1 MFFFCC
7 CCCYI
12 SWCVHAKWP
21 QSCLTLCNF
30 IDCSLPGSSAHGIL
44 RARILEC
51 FAVPSPRGSPHPGI
65 EPASPAF
72 PATQADSLPTEPP
85 GKLWCN
91 YASIKFCVFKKHTY
105 INIFIPHAGLFCLF
119 SVFFFFV
126 CVCGRILFYNF
137 VNIIADRYTFFFI
150 FLTVLITLYIY
161 TTAYWCTLLPNTQ
174 FVSSW
179 SYE

>member
-1 MFFFCC
+1 MFFCCC

-21 QSCLTLCNF
+21 QSCLTLCDF

-51 FAVPSPRGSPHPGI
+51 FAMPSPRGSPHPGI

-119 SVFFFFV
+119 SVFFFV
-126 CVCGRILFYNF
+126 CVCVAEFYFTILS
-137 VNIIADRYTFFFI
+137 ILLQTDKHFFSF
-150 FLTVLITLYIY
+150 FSLY
-161 TTAYWCTLLPNTQ
+161 
-174 FVSSW
+174 S
-179 SYE
+179 